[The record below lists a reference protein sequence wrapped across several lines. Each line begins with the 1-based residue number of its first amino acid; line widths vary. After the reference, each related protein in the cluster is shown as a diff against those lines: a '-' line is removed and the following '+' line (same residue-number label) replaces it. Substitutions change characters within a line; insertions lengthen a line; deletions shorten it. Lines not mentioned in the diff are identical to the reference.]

1 MVRRHKIFCHSLF
14 ILSYINSIGKKKAEI
29 CGTYGSEK
37 IKSRARKT
45 ILGMIGEVAEYEV
58 RRYALGWFDKGVLL
72 DTDLA
77 DIELLLT
84 PAEETDGTETSEPG
98 SQEAMEG

>member
-1 MVRRHKIFCHSLF
+1 MNEFLRTFV
-14 ILSYINSIGKKKAEI
+14 
-29 CGTYGSEK
+29 
-37 IKSRARKT
+37 RKT

-77 DIELLLT
+77 EIELLLT
-84 PAEETDGTETSEPG
+84 PAEETGGTETSEPG

>member
-1 MVRRHKIFCHSLF
+1 MNEFLRTFV
-14 ILSYINSIGKKKAEI
+14 
-29 CGTYGSEK
+29 
-37 IKSRARKT
+37 RKT

-77 DIELLLT
+77 ETETLLT
-84 PAEETDGTETSEPG
+84 PVEETGGTETSEPG

>member
-1 MVRRHKIFCHSLF
+1 MNEFLRTFV
-14 ILSYINSIGKKKAEI
+14 
-29 CGTYGSEK
+29 
-37 IKSRARKT
+37 RKT
-45 ILGMIGEVAEYEV
+45 ILGMIGEVAKYEV

-84 PAEETDGTETSEPG
+84 PAEETGGTETPEPG

>member
-1 MVRRHKIFCHSLF
+1 MNEFLRTFV
-14 ILSYINSIGKKKAEI
+14 
-29 CGTYGSEK
+29 
-37 IKSRARKT
+37 RKT

-77 DIELLLT
+77 DIELDPGRRNRRDRNARTGITGSYGGLIWKQS
-84 PAEETDGTETSEPG
+84 SENMNTG
-98 SQEAMEG
+98 YRQWSKV